1 MHGSLLTRAYRRLG
15 RHYPTAFVSLELSAG
30 LVVTTGTVL
39 LLSFFYKG
47 SAAEFG
53 LILAVALGLTAIALL
68 HGFIKMRPMMAP
80 LRAWLN
86 GYRDPAS
93 TERAWACAV
102 SLPVKIVR
110 LEMLLP
116 AGSVIVISCV
126 TAILVLELPW
136 TAMIPLLAA
145 SMVSVGY
152 AMILHYLTIEAGMRP
167 LLIDINHA
175 VAPRLRTP
183 IRPVSVRFRLLAA
196 LPMINVITGL
206 VVAGITGNGDEQR
219 SLGFAVIVA
228 IGVATTIA
236 LELTVLLSRSILS
249 PLADLKRATDAV
261 GAGDYS
267 ASVPVTTADE
277 IGELASSF
285 NQMVGG
291 LRERERIRE
300 AFGTYLDEEV
310 ADYILSN
317 EFDEAGFEAEVTIFF
332 CDVKDFTSFSADA
345 EARDVVAR
353 LNALFEVVVPVIA
366 AEGGHVDKFEG
377 DGLMAVFG
385 APEGFPDHA
394 ERAVRAAL
402 EVDRRVNREGE
413 GGPFE
418 LGIGLSTGRVVAG
431 SVGGGGRLN
440 FSVIG
445 DAVNVAARVE
455 GATRRTGDSVLITEA
470 TRRLLGPQFPTEE
483 RGPHELKGIDRPVEL
498 FAPLTPKTAG
508 RPVNV

>member
-175 VAPRLRTP
+175 VAPDRK
-183 IRPVSVRFRLLAA
+183 SV
-196 LPMINVITGL
+196 V
-206 VVAGITGNGDEQR
+206 
-219 SLGFAVIVA
+219 
-228 IGVATTIA
+228 
-236 LELTVLLSRSILS
+236 
-249 PLADLKRATDAV
+249 
-261 GAGDYS
+261 
-267 ASVPVTTADE
+267 
-277 IGELASSF
+277 
-285 NQMVGG
+285 
-291 LRERERIRE
+291 
-300 AFGTYLDEEV
+300 
-310 ADYILSN
+310 
-317 EFDEAGFEAEVTIFF
+317 
-332 CDVKDFTSFSADA
+332 
-345 EARDVVAR
+345 
-353 LNALFEVVVPVIA
+353 
-366 AEGGHVDKFEG
+366 
-377 DGLMAVFG
+377 
-385 APEGFPDHA
+385 
-394 ERAVRAAL
+394 
-402 EVDRRVNREGE
+402 
-413 GGPFE
+413 
-418 LGIGLSTGRVVAG
+418 
-431 SVGGGGRLN
+431 
-440 FSVIG
+440 
-445 DAVNVAARVE
+445 
-455 GATRRTGDSVLITEA
+455 
-470 TRRLLGPQFPTEE
+470 
-483 RGPHELKGIDRPVEL
+483 
-498 FAPLTPKTAG
+498 
-508 RPVNV
+508 

>member
-1 MHGSLLTRAYRRLG
+1 MLTWAYRRLG
-15 RHYPTAFVSLELSAG
+15 RRYPTAFVALELSAG
-30 LVVTTGTVL
+30 LLVTAGTVL
-39 LLSFFYKG
+39 LLSFFYTG

-53 LILAVALGLTAIALL
+53 VILAVALGLTAIALL
-68 HGFIKMRPMMAP
+68 YDFIKMRPMMAP
-80 LRAWLN
+80 LRSWLN
-86 GYRDPAS
+86 GYRDPVS
-93 TERAWACAV
+93 TERAWASAV
-102 SLPVKIVR
+102 ALPINIVR
-110 LEMLLP
+110 LEMLVP
-116 AGSVIVISCV
+116 AGSVVVFSCV
-126 TAILVLELPW
+126 TAVLVLDLPW
-136 TAMIPLLAA
+136 LALIPLLAA

-152 AMILHYLTIEAGMRP
+152 AMILHYLSIEAGMRP
-167 LLIDINHA
+167 LLIDINRS
-175 VAPRLRTP
+175 VAPQLKTP
-183 IRPVSVRFRLLAA
+183 IRPISLRFRLLAA

-206 VVAGITGNGDEQR
+206 VVAGITGNGDEQQ

-261 GAGDYS
+261 GAGDFS
-267 ASVPVTTADE
+267 AAVPVTTADE
-277 IGELASSF
+277 IGELSSSF

-291 LRERERIRE
+291 LRERERIRA
-300 AFGTYLDEEV
+300 AFGTYLDKEV

-332 CDVKDFTSFSADA
+332 CDVKDFTSFSAEA
-345 EARDVVAR
+345 EAREVVAR

-385 APEGFPDHA
+385 APENFPDHA
-394 ERAVRAAL
+394 GRAVRAAL
-402 EVDRRVNREGE
+402 EVDRRVNQEGE

-418 LGIGLSTGRVVAG
+418 LGIGVNTGRVVAG

-455 GATRRTGDSVLITEA
+455 GATRRIGDSVLITEA
-470 TRRLLGPQFPTEE
+470 TRRLLGPRFATEG
-483 RGPHELKGIDRPVEL
+483 RGAHELKGLDRPVEL
-498 FAPLTPKTAG
+498 YAPVAPKIAG
-508 RPVNV
+508 RPVKA